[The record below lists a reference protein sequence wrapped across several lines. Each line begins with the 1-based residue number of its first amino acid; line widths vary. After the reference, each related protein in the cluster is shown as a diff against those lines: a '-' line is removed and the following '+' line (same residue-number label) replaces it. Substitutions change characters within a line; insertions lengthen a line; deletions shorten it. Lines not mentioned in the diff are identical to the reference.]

1 MRKGPTQKSGDITRF
16 FKSQISIDL
25 LKKSGKTLKVM
36 QDFTR
41 RKIISSGI
49 LALGALTTQPL
60 FAVLPEPSSLDWI
73 TTLERKLQTFST
85 RTSRVLTK
93 SGEIELHCEMP
104 DLTTFA
110 NSHGNFAGLGLRVIA
125 EGNRLTFH
133 KEAVRVTAVL
143 TRSIDSRFLPA

>member
-1 MRKGPTQKSGDITRF
+1 
-16 FKSQISIDL
+16 
-25 LKKSGKTLKVM
+25 M

-60 FAVLPEPSSLDWI
+60 FAAVSEEISLDWV
-73 TTLERKLQTFST
+73 TTLENKLRTFST
-85 RTSRVLTK
+85 HTSRVLTK
-93 SGEIELHCEMP
+93 SGETELHCEMR
-104 DLTTFA
+104 DLTAFA

-133 KEAVRVTAVL
+133 KETVRVTAIL
-143 TRSIDSRFLPA
+143 THSIDSRYLSV